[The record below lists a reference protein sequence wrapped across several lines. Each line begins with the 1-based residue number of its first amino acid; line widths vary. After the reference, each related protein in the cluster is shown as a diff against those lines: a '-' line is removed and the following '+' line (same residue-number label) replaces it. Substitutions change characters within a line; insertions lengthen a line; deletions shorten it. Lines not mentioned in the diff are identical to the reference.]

1 MYWQCLSVSCRTSR
15 NVISNGRPLVWT
27 SALLIR
33 GDLCPQHTLLC
44 PHDPDRLGRSLMWVP
59 LMVFFP
65 PQTALVL
72 GLGFRPN
79 IDVDNEL
86 LGPIP
91 LHFLYLFSSL
101 LKSFNFLYLFSSLL
115 KSFNFQNYYP
125 FEFGDFFSME
135 RQHE

>member
-1 MYWQCLSVSCRTSR
+1 MSCRTSR

-33 GDLCPQHTLLC
+33 DDLCPQRTLLC

-72 GLGFRPN
+72 SLGFSPN

-91 LHFLYLFSSL
+91 LHFLYMFSSL
-101 LKSFNFLYLFSSLL
+101 LKSLIFKIITLLNLGNFFPWRDNMN
-115 KSFNFQNYYP
+115 K
-125 FEFGDFFSME
+125 EFGIFFSWGENMN
-135 RQHE
+135 QAS

>member
-1 MYWQCLSVSCRTSR
+1 MVE
-15 NVISNGRPLVWT
+15 PLVRT

-33 GDLCPQHTLLC
+33 GDLYPRRTLLC

-72 GLGFRPN
+72 GLGFGPN
-79 IDVDNEL
+79 IDVDNEF

-91 LHFLYLFSSL
+91 LQLLLLLLFLLLLLLLLLLFLSFSFFLRLWAFTVL
-101 LKSFNFLYLFSSLL
+101 LNFM
-115 KSFNFQNYYP
+115 NWA
-125 FEFGDFFSME
+125 FFC
-135 RQHE
+135 